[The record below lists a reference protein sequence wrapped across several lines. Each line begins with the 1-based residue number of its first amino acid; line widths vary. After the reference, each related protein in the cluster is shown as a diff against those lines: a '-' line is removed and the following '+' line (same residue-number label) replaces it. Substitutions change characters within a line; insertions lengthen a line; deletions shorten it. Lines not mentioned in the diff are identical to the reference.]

1 MTRRRFLGN
10 SAAIAAAAATGVAP
24 GGPARAQTP
33 AAVTPPPYVGAG
45 STAPVRPFQLSDV
58 RLGAGLFQ
66 EKRDRMKNFIRQFDE
81 RRFLVPF
88 NTNVGLPNPP
98 GVSVVGGWEGGTQLT
113 GHWTGFYLSALAQCY
128 ADQGEQV
135 YLDKIDSMVSQL
147 AQVQATIAA
156 MAGAPGQ
163 PPPPSSIGRVAGRF
177 GNALVLNG
185 SGSAQYVA
193 LPTGITAQL
202 TKFTV
207 AGWVNLGSA
216 APWARLFDFGQNTTT
231 YMFLT
236 PAAGVA
242 GTPPRFAITT
252 GGPGQEQQLT
262 GTAALPTGQWVHLA
276 VTLSGSTGTLYVNGK
291 VAATNTAM
299 TLNPAGL
306 GAVSNLWIGKS
317 AFSDP
322 FLNGTVDEFQV
333 FNRALSQAEVT
344 SLQSSAAGT
353 TGGGNLAWY
362 RFDEANGTTALD
374 SSGKGRNAA
383 IVPVPNTAPASWV
396 PTFPGYL
403 GALPDDLVLRLG
415 PPRFATYGGDSGTW
429 APWYTQH
436 KLMRGLLDCYEI
448 AGSTQ
453 ALQVVTT
460 MAGWANLALS
470 VGDKNHAGYPGPI
483 TRANLNFMWDAYIAG
498 ELGASN
504 EPVTEIYALTGD
516 LKHLAT
522 AQFFDNRQS
531 LFGACVNDQDIL
543 CVTTANNP
551 GPRRP
556 NRLHANQH
564 IPANVGYL
572 RIYEQTGETDYLQA
586 AKNFFGM
593 VVPHRMYAVGGTG
606 GDYPGSND
614 NIEQFQNRD
623 DVANALAQS
632 GSETEATHSL
642 LQLARNLFFHV
653 QDPAYMDYYERAT
666 VNQIAGSRADTDS
679 TSDPQITYYQPQSPG
694 ATRSYGNLGT
704 GDGGAGLEDQTKY
717 QELIYARSADGST
730 LWVNLY
736 IASTLAWA
744 DKNFT
749 ITQATTFPR
758 GSTSRLTIGG
768 AGPLTI
774 NLRVPAWAVRGF
786 TVAINGVAQQVTAV
800 PGTYLA
806 LSRTWANGDTID
818 VAMPFSIRI
827 ERAMDR
833 PDTQSVFWGPL
844 LLPILGNPGG
854 GAFRQ
859 LTLYKFLKLD
869 GDYSRAA
876 ITPNGTTAAGDP
888 LFTTAGSTTGSLA
901 LQPWYIGDTQA
912 HSAYFRRVE
921 PEIVFGTIDSGVPN
935 VKRDDGLPN
944 YDVPV
949 QGITSPGHDGLT
961 FLDIVWDQAPF
972 PDQATFVAAVTAT
985 ANDFVARG
993 LLTAAQKSA
1002 VVSAAGQASTSLA
1015 PS

>member
-1 MTRRRFLGN
+1 MRSMTRRRFLGN
-10 SAAIAAAAATGVAP
+10 SAAGVAAAAVTGVVPGSPVRAQTAAAATA
-24 GGPARAQTP
+24 
-33 AAVTPPPYVGAG
+33 PPYVGAG
-45 STAPVRPFQLSDV
+45 STAPVRPFLLSDV

-66 EKRDRMKNFIRQFDE
+66 EKRDRMKNFIQQFDE

-88 NTNVGLPNPP
+88 NSNVGLPNPA

-135 YLDKIDSMVSQL
+135 YLDKINSMVSQL

-156 MAGAPGQ
+156 MAGTPGQ
-163 PPPPSSIGRVAGRF
+163 PPPASSIGRVAGRF

-185 SGSAQYVA
+185 SGNAQYVA

-202 TKFTV
+202 TNFTI
-207 AGWVNLGSA
+207 AGWVNLASA
-216 APWARLFDFGQNTTT
+216 TTWTRLFDFGQNTTV

-236 PAAGVA
+236 PAAGVT
-242 GTPPRFAITT
+242 GSPPRFAITT
-252 GGPGQEQQLT
+252 GGAGQEQQLT
-262 GTAALPTGQWVHLA
+262 ATSALPTGQWTHLA
-276 VTLSGSTGTLYVNGK
+276 VTLSGTTGTLYVNGK
-291 VAATNTAM
+291 AAATNTAM
-299 TLNPAGL
+299 TLNPAAL

-317 AFSDP
+317 QYADP
-322 FLNGTVDEFQV
+322 LLNGMVDEFQV
-333 FNRALSQAEVT
+333 FNRALSQAEIT

-362 RFDEANGTTALD
+362 RFDEANGATAVD
-374 SSGKGRNAA
+374 SSGSGRNAT
-383 IVPVPNTAPASWV
+383 IVAVAGTTPPPASWV

-415 PPRFATYGGDSGTW
+415 PPRFATYGGDTGTW

-460 MAGWANLALS
+460 MAQWANLALS
-470 VGDKNHAGYPGPI
+470 IGDKNHAGYPGPI

-504 EPVTEIYALTGD
+504 EPITEIYALTGD
-516 LKHLAT
+516 ATHLAT
-522 AQFFDNRQS
+522 ARFFDNRQS
-531 LFGACVNDQDIL
+531 LFGACVNNQDIL

-572 RIYEQTGETDYLQA
+572 RIYEQTGETDYLHA
-586 AKNFFGM
+586 AQNFFGM
-593 VVPHRMYAVGGTG
+593 VVPHRMYAIGGTG

-623 DVANALAQS
+623 DVANAIAQS

-653 QDPAYMDYYERAT
+653 QNPAYMDYYERAT
-666 VNQIAGSRADTDS
+666 VNQIAGSRSDTTS
-679 TSDPQITYYQPQSPG
+679 TSDPQITYYQPLTPG

-717 QELIYARSADGST
+717 QELIYAKSADGST

-736 IASTLAWA
+736 IASTLTWA
-744 DKNFT
+744 DKNLT

-758 GSTSRLTIGG
+758 GSTSRLTLGG
-768 AGPLTI
+768 AGPLAV

-786 TVAINGVAQQVTAV
+786 TVAVNGVAQQVTAT
-800 PGTYLA
+800 PGSYVT

-818 VAMPFSIRI
+818 ISMPFSIRI
-827 ERAMDR
+827 ERTIDR
-833 PDTQSVFWGPL
+833 PDTQAIFWGPL
-844 LLPILGNPGG
+844 LLPILGDPGS

-876 ITPNGTTAAGDP
+876 ITPAGTTASGDA
-888 LFTTAGSTTGSLA
+888 LFATGTLK

-935 VKRDDGLPN
+935 VKRNDGLPN

-949 QGITSPGHDGLT
+949 QGIASPGTDGLT
-961 FLDIVWDQAPF
+961 FLDVVWDQAPF
-972 PDQATFVAAVTAT
+972 ANQATFVAAVTAT
-985 ANDFVARG
+985 ASDFVSKG
-993 LLTAAQKSA
+993 LLTSAQKTA
-1002 VVSAAGQASTSLA
+1002 VVSAANQAGASLA
-1015 PS
+1015 P